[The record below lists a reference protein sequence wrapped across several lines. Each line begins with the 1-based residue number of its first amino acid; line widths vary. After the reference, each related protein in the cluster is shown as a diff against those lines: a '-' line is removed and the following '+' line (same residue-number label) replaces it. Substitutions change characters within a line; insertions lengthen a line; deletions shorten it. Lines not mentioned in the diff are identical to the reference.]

1 METNQ
6 YFQHLKSLLATAII
20 LVCFYTFPIK
30 ELSGTHKP
38 VTEQDSVYSNLIYTG
53 LENIP
58 STAWT
63 KSVLFNSSGTK
74 LYTFNL
80 EEMSINEFDC
90 SSKTITK
97 KFKFKPTV
105 ATGWDYDLNKPM
117 PSFEEKPVEGCFSH
131 DDKILWVSL
140 HNAGG
145 IVAIPMD
152 SITAL
157 NKAVT
162 GYPQKTIFTF
172 NVEKQRADSV
182 SVPFIKTGKTPKVIA
197 VTADNKFLLVSN
209 WHSNSVSVISI
220 NDTLP
225 PYGKKIRDIKTGVL
239 PRGIAVS
246 EGRYPKTYVAN
257 MGSNLISLINN
268 KSWKVEKNIHT
279 GYNPR
284 HIVSAEGRVYVSYN
298 TSSEIAC
305 INNLDN
311 RTLFKSS
318 TSANPRTIAITKN
331 QRFLFV
337 ACYEGNSIDVFRI
350 NENSFSRIYSVKC
363 NGKPVGIDL
372 LEDSEKLEAWV
383 CTYEGNTLQVFSFKK
398 R

>member
-1 METNQ
+1 MKTNQ
-6 YFQHLKSLLATAII
+6 HTRPFKSLLATAII
-20 LVCFYTFPIK
+20 LLCIYISPIK
-30 ELSGTHKP
+30 ELSGTNKTVP
-38 VTEQDSVYSNLIYTG
+38 GQDSVYTSLIYKG

-58 STAWT
+58 STPWT
-63 KSVLFNSSGTK
+63 KSVLINSSGTK

-80 EEMSINEFDC
+80 EEMSINEVDC

-97 KFKFKPTV
+97 KFKFKPT
-105 ATGWDYDLNKPM
+105 AANGWDYDLNEAM

-157 NKAVT
+157 HKTVT
-162 GYPQKTIFTF
+162 EYPTKTLYTF
-172 NVEKQRADSV
+172 NVEKQRTDSLI
-182 SVPFIKTGKTPKVIA
+182 VPFIKTGKTPKVIA
-197 VTADNKFLLVSN
+197 ITADDKFLLVSN
-209 WHSNSVSVISI
+209 WHSNSVSVIRI
-220 NDTLP
+220 NDSIP
-225 PYGKKIRDIKTGVL
+225 PFGKKVRDIKTGIL

-246 EGRYPKTYVAN
+246 EGLYPKTYVAN

-284 HIVSAEGRVYVSYN
+284 HIVSADERVYVSYN
-298 TSSEIAC
+298 TTSEIAC
-305 INNLDN
+305 INKLDN
-311 RTLFKSS
+311 RTLFKAS
-318 TSANPRTIAITKN
+318 TSAHPRTIAISKN
-331 QRFLFV
+331 QRFLFA

-350 NENSFSRIYSVKC
+350 NEKSFSRIYSIKC
-363 NGKPVGIDL
+363 SGKPVGIDL

-383 CTYEGNTLQVFSFKK
+383 CTYEGKTLQVFSFKK
-398 R
+398 K